1 MLHLFGGEKGGTGKS
16 LVARTAAQYHLDRGM
31 DFSLF
36 DADNSV
42 DDVKR
47 TYQSI
52 GCGSVIFSENEERQD
67 EPNCLYSSAQKK
79 TTLVN
84 LPPQVGIPLRDW
96 LKRNNILSRA
106 EEDGVTITY
115 WFVCNGEPASVR
127 LLDEHLSYFQ
137 GSINHVLVKN
147 LMDDNTW
154 EFLDENQSLQQ
165 KIKDYE
171 VKVIDF
177 PEFVGKECLEMINVK
192 GLTFGEA
199 RENEAFAPFA
209 QHRIENFLKDS
220 FESFGGIAIF
230 DGNIDE
236 AEQERVVNEQ

>member
-36 DADNSV
+36 DADNSA

-47 TYQSI
+47 TYSSV

-96 LKRNNILSRA
+96 LKRNNLVNRA
-106 EEDGVTITY
+106 EDDGVGITY
-115 WFVCNGEPASVR
+115 WFVCSGEPASVR

-147 LMDDNTW
+147 LMHGNTW
-154 EFLDENQSLQQ
+154 EFLDENQSLQP

-177 PEFVGKECLEMINVK
+177 PRFLGRKFLDGIIGK

-199 RENEAFAPFA
+199 REYQEFHPLDRSQIAATLQEAYQEF
-209 QHRIENFLKDS
+209 
-220 FESFGGIAIF
+220 
-230 DGNIDE
+230 
-236 AEQERVVNEQ
+236 ERVNAFIEDVNQEVVS

>member
-1 MLHLFGGEKGGTGKS
+1 MATLHLIGGEKGGTGKS
-16 LVARTAAQYHLDRGM
+16 LVTRAAAQYHLDRGL

-36 DADNSV
+36 DGGNSV
-42 DDVKR
+42 EDVKR

-52 GCGSVIFSENEERQD
+52 GCSSIIFTEDEEHHDR
-67 EPNCLYSSAQKK
+67 PNFLYSEAKEK

-84 LPPQVGIPLRDW
+84 LPPQVGIPLKDW
-96 LKRNNILSRA
+96 LERNNLVNLA
-106 EEDGVTITY
+106 KEDGVEITY

-147 LMDDNTW
+147 LMRNNTW
-154 EFLDENQSLQQ
+154 SELEENQSLQQ

-171 VKVIDF
+171 VKVVDF
-177 PEFVGKECLEMINVK
+177 PRFLGRSFLDEIIAK

-199 RENEAFAPFA
+199 REDQEFHPLNRSQLTATLEEAYQRF
-209 QHRIENFLKDS
+209 
-220 FESFGGIAIF
+220 
-230 DGNIDE
+230 DE
-236 AEQERVVNEQ
+236 AGVFDDEGEREEEVA